1 MTVFGLRVLS
11 SSALACLPRTR
22 PGLTGTLP
30 LPGLDVVECPEGSDI
45 GTVCG
50 AGISSHSSPSKF
62 LEMRKK
68 GHILTSILSESWASA
83 NEMGTGDDLIIAA
96 VISSEGR
103 ARLLRVVVAVAEP
116 AGFEK
121 SLQSFNERIKWK

>member
-22 PGLTGTLP
+22 LGLTGTLP
-30 LPGLDVVECPEGSDI
+30 LPGLDVEWPEGSDI

-83 NEMGTGDDLIIAA
+83 KEMGTGDDLIIAA

-121 SLQSFNERIKWK
+121 SLQSFNERIKCK